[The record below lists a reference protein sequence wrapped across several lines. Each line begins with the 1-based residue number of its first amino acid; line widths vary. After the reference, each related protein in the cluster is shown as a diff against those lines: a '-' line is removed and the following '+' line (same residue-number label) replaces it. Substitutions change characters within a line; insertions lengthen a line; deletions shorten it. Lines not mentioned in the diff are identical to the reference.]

1 MVSGESGAQW
11 AVSGERRRETTRLPE
26 GNPLDEGERAELVE
40 VDGAR
45 EAAVDPRD
53 EGGDLAAARVDVV
66 GPRVGD
72 DAVEREHDGAGA
84 VGVEVEEVLERQQL
98 ERHAL

>member
-1 MVSGESGAQW
+1 M
-11 AVSGERRRETTRLPE
+11 
-26 GNPLDEGERAELVE
+26 E

-84 VGVEVEEVLERQQL
+84 VGVEVEEVFERQQL

>member
-1 MVSGESGAQW
+1 MV
-11 AVSGERRRETTRLPE
+11 AVAARRLPE
-26 GNPLDEGERAELVE
+26 GDPLDEGERAELVE

-84 VGVEVEEVLERQQL
+84 VGVEVEEVLER
-98 ERHAL
+98 

>member
-1 MVSGESGAQW
+1 M
-11 AVSGERRRETTRLPE
+11 
-26 GNPLDEGERAELVE
+26 E

-72 DAVEREHDGAGA
+72 DAVELVLDGR
-84 VGVEVEEVLERQQL
+84 VSRLLLRSDQL
-98 ERHAL
+98 NV